1 MPCTIK
7 PTSKLEVY
15 VFRSRS
21 VLSVVALLA
30 LLGPSS
36 VASAQS
42 APFCDPGKSPEF
54 VFGFKD
60 LRDAVGDAMGQ
71 PTECE
76 HAEATTGDSHQ
87 QTSTGLSFYRK
98 RTNTPTFTNGSEHW
112 ALTRDGLVTWTGS
125 SIEPPAPD
133 NAPDH

>member
-1 MPCTIK
+1 M
-7 PTSKLEVY
+7 
-15 VFRSRS
+15 FRLRA
-21 VLSVVALLA
+21 VLCAIALVAFLA
-30 LLGPSS
+30 PNGA
-36 VASAQS
+36 ASAQN
-42 APFCDPGKSPEF
+42 APFCDPGKSPAF

-60 LRDAVGDAMGQ
+60 LRDAVGDAMGN

-87 QTSTGLSFYRK
+87 ATTTGLSFYRK
-98 RTNTPTFTNGSEHW
+98 RSNTPTFTNGFDHW

-125 SIEPPAPD
+125 SIDPPAPD